1 MKRSKGYKI
10 KRRLSASEE
19 FEVMKLVLDKFL
31 WLGTAFAAYGLF
43 VIITS
48 DFTQGMYLLL
58 IGALIFIV
66 FAAIVIREF
75 EAIR

>member
-1 MKRSKGYKI
+1 MRAKGYKI

-19 FEVMKLVLDKFL
+19 FEVTKLVLDKFL
-31 WLGTAFAAYGLF
+31 WLGTAFAGYGLF
-43 VIITS
+43 VVIAQ
-48 DFTQGMYLLL
+48 DFTRGMYLLL

-66 FAAIVIREF
+66 FAAIIIREF